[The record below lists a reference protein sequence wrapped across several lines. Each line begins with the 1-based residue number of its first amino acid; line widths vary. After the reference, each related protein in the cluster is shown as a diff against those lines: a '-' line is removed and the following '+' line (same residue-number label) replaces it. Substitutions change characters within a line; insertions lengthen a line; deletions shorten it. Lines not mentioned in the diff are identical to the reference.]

1 MRTYGYIAILVA
13 HNNHMKAFLQ
23 LQGKCLPKIDIQ
35 RWLKKWKIKANKTK
49 SMQLTFTIRREMRN
63 LERFNDLES
72 FKLKIP
78 NI

>member
-1 MRTYGYIAILVA
+1 
-13 HNNHMKAFLQ
+13 
-23 LQGKCLPKIDIQ
+23 
-35 RWLKKWKIKANKTK
+35 
-49 SMQLTFTIRREMRN
+49 MQLTFTIRREMRN